1 MSATTRL
8 DIDLAFSLEEPI
20 VEPSETTAASSDTA
34 AVESEQMTGTIT
46 ANGLDIKVY
55 SSKPELFV
63 QSRTIR
69 LKDLRVL
76 ATALA
81 ERGLTVSVSGPDG
94 VIVQLGAVQAS
105 VTQRVLTGS
114 AHIGLGS
121 RKALTPLLRRRS
133 TGFSNVPA
141 ALLRR
146 RSTGFSNAAAAL
158 LPPTTPWPL
167 VPTFDRLIRRKI
179 TTTHYSFGAGR
190 PRLFF
195 IVGSETWNGQM
206 PREVELLPGITTI
219 GSSPSA
225 DLQLPG
231 LDPFHAQ
238 IHHESDDEYVLYS
251 LGEVRG
257 GSLPLPDAY
266 AGGRVL
272 RTGARMEMGQW
283 RIGFFREEYADHG
296 RPHGGRRGG
305 EMGRQKPQPGR
316 HSAGQAS
323 PPPPVRDTAVRAEQT
338 PLGDPE
344 I

>member
-1 MSATTRL
+1 MSL
-8 DIDLAFSLEEPI
+8 HIDLAFSL
-20 VEPSETTAASSDTA
+20 VEPTGAVGASKASSGADSTGAEFGDSFGA
-34 AVESEQMTGTIT
+34 ADAMQGTVT
-46 ANGLDIKVY
+46 ANGTDITVFT
-55 SSKPELFV
+55 SNPEMFV
-63 QSRTIR
+63 QGRA
-69 LKDLRVL
+69 LNLEPLR
-76 ATALA
+76 ALA
-81 ERGLTVSVSGPDG
+81 SELASRGLTVSITGPVG
-94 VIVQLGAVQAS
+94 MIARLGDVQAS
-105 VTQRVLTGS
+105 VSQRLLTRS
-114 AHIGLGS
+114 PHIVLGS
-121 RKALTPLLRRRS
+121 RNALGPLVQARMRGRARMP
-133 TGFSNVPA
+133 VAIP
-141 ALLRR
+141 
-146 RSTGFSNAAAAL
+146 
-158 LPPTTPWPL
+158 LPPSTVFPL
-167 VPTFDRLIRRKI
+167 APTFDRHRRRKI

-231 LDPFHAQ
+231 LEPFHAQ